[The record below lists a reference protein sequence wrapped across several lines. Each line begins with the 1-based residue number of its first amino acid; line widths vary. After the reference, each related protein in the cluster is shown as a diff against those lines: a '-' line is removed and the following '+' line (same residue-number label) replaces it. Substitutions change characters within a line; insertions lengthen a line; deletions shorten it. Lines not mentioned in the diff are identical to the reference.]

1 MMKTC
6 DGNRKF
12 GSKNGIVLAA
22 TMIVVLIVSV
32 IATGF
37 IGFAMTSTRSFKK
50 WRESDYAFIVAQ
62 TALEMTKHEVF
73 EEFSDYYVALP
84 LARSAYKFDWFGTSS
99 DTAVTSLGKTGY
111 MYTAMTNR
119 TISYT
124 KRSGRALC
132 GGTASVVFDGVNQD
146 TSPIRGPCDI
156 KITAT
161 AVVGGSTFSVS
172 EVVRYELNRSHVFD
186 YGYFVNNFGWLYGNT
201 ITTTGDIRAN
211 GNFAFKYGP
220 NVYGDTYAAVN
231 PDLGANG
238 EITGV
243 PDEFSLASYLTHNDG
258 GWLSARPGSPTAIPA
273 EGEDV
278 EYWDMGYNGDPQ
290 LFEELEPLEMPY
302 LGDLDEYR
310 YLAKK
315 ESGSLSYP
323 VTKLSGSSY
332 SLSTVNRTVVTNMYD
347 CDGLDGVAGT
357 PDDGVGPDGRRGT
370 ADDGCLVLVGT
381 YDDPIVI
388 DGPVVV
394 EGDLI
399 IKGYFTGQGTIYV
412 GRNTHIAGDLIAKN
426 PPVWNKPDTTP
437 EATAEANR
445 DKDLLALAAKG
456 NTVMGDYT
464 DTTWLR
470 NITPYI
476 RPNGPFCTPYETD
489 STDAVN
495 GYDSDD
501 DPSNGFEFN
510 GDYRQ
515 WDKGYYVSRE
525 GTNDKERRNYYESA
539 INPERFQ
546 AYVQSSLLSHVDAV
560 LYNNH
565 VLTGYIGSTE
575 FNGAIISRNEAINF
589 TGSIMINWDIRLGST
604 SEDAIDMDLYLPV
617 SLSAP
622 RTRYWYQQ

>member
-1 MMKTC
+1 MMKIC
-6 DGNRKF
+6 KYNRKF
-12 GSKNGIVLAA
+12 GSKDGIVLAA
-22 TMIVVLIVSV
+22 TLIVVLIVSIV
-32 IATGF
+32 ATGF
-37 IGFAMTSTRSFKK
+37 IGFAMTSTRSFKR
-50 WRESDYAFIVAQ
+50 WRETDYAFIVAQ

-73 EEFSDYYVALP
+73 EEFSEYYGAIP
-84 LARSAYKFDWFGTSS
+84 NARTRLKFKWFGENS
-99 DTAVTSLGKTGY
+99 DTTVTSLGKTGY

-119 TISYT
+119 TITYT
-124 KRSGRALC
+124 KRNGRTLC
-132 GGTASVVFDGVNQD
+132 SGTASVVFDGVNQD

-302 LGDLDEYR
+302 LGNWNGYKT
-310 YLAKK
+310 LAI
-315 ESGSLSYP
+315 EEGGSLVYP
-323 VTKLSGSSY
+323 VTELSGTGGY
-332 SLSTVNRTVVTNMYD
+332 TLSETITTN
-347 CDGLDGVAGT
+347 VAAVY
-357 PDDGVGPDGRRGT
+357 DGVGPDGVAET

-381 YDDPIVI
+381 YDNPIVI
-388 DGPVVV
+388 NGPVVV
-394 EGDLI
+394 EKDLI

-489 STDAVN
+489 ETDAMN

-510 GDYRQ
+510 GDYRREDGGKYLYRESDG
-515 WDKGYYVSRE
+515 WEADRKYYQS
-525 GTNDKERRNYYESA
+525 S
-539 INPERFQ
+539 INPSRFQ

>member
-1 MMKTC
+1 
-6 DGNRKF
+6 
-12 GSKNGIVLAA
+12 
-22 TMIVVLIVSV
+22 
-32 IATGF
+32 
-37 IGFAMTSTRSFKK
+37 
-50 WRESDYAFIVAQ
+50 
-62 TALEMTKHEVF
+62 
-73 EEFSDYYVALP
+73 
-84 LARSAYKFDWFGTSS
+84 
-99 DTAVTSLGKTGY
+99 
-111 MYTAMTNR
+111 
-119 TISYT
+119 
-124 KRSGRALC
+124 
-132 GGTASVVFDGVNQD
+132 
-146 TSPIRGPCDI
+146 
-156 KITAT
+156 
-161 AVVGGSTFSVS
+161 
-172 EVVRYELNRSHVFD
+172 
-186 YGYFVNNFGWLYGNT
+186 
-201 ITTTGDIRAN
+201 
-211 GNFAFKYGP
+211 
-220 NVYGDTYAAVN
+220 VN

-302 LGDLDEYR
+302 LGNWNGYKT
-310 YLAKK
+310 LAI
-315 ESGSLSYP
+315 EEGGSLVYP
-323 VTKLSGSSY
+323 VTELSGTGGY
-332 SLSTVNRTVVTNMYD
+332 TLSETITTN
-347 CDGLDGVAGT
+347 VAAVY
-357 PDDGVGPDGRRGT
+357 DGVGPDGVAET

-381 YDDPIVI
+381 YDNPIVI
-388 DGPVVV
+388 NGPVVV
-394 EGDLI
+394 EKDLI

-489 STDAVN
+489 ETDAMN

-510 GDYRQ
+510 GDYRREDGGKYLYRESDG
-515 WDKGYYVSRE
+515 WEADRKYYQS
-525 GTNDKERRNYYESA
+525 S
-539 INPERFQ
+539 INPSRFQ